1 MIKKTFLVALT
12 GLVLV
17 SCNKDQKVTKL
28 KTDDEK
34 AAYAIGLDLARNF
47 KVQGFDKDLDVN
59 IIKQAMQDKFE
70 NKDLLFSEDSIQSF
84 MSSYIPKH
92 LEKVAKRN
100 AEESKKFLEGN
111 KKKDGIKTTASG
123 LQYKVEKEGTGAKP
137 KDEDLVSVHYVL
149 KTTDGSVVED
159 SKKQTN
165 GKPADI
171 PLARVVPGWREGV
184 KLMSKGAKYILYVP
198 SDLAYGEN
206 GPAGP
211 NQALIFEVELVDF
224 KPMPKQEA
232 QPQGGAQITPEQ
244 LQQLQQ
250 QAQQQQGGQ

>member
-1 MIKKTFLVALT
+1 MIKKTLLLTLT
-12 GLVLV
+12 GLMLV
-17 SCNKDQKVTKL
+17 SCDKEKKVTEL

-47 KVQGFDKDLDVN
+47 KVQGFDKDLDVD
-59 IIKQAMQDKFE
+59 IIKQAMKDKFE
-70 NKDLLFSEDSIQSF
+70 NKELLFSEDSIQSF
-84 MSSYIPKH
+84 MADYVPKH

-100 AEESKKFLEGN
+100 AEESKKFLEDN
-111 KKKDGIKTTASG
+111 KKKTGIKTTASG

-137 KDEDLVSVHYVL
+137 TDDDLVSAHYVL
-149 KTTDGSVVED
+149 KTIDGSVVQD
-159 SKKQTN
+159 SKKQTA

-171 PLARVVPGWREGV
+171 PLARVVPGWKEGV

-198 SDLAYGEN
+198 SELAYGEN

-224 KPMPKQEA
+224 KPIPKEEEQ
-232 QPQGGAQITPEQ
+232 QPQGQQLTPEQ
-244 LQQLQQ
+244 IEQLRQQMQQ
-250 QAQQQQGGQ
+250 SQGGQ